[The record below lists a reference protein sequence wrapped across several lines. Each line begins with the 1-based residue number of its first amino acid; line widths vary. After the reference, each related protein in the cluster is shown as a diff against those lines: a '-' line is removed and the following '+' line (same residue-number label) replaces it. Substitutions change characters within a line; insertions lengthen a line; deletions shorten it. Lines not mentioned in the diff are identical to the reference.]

1 MYAVIETGGKQLR
14 VEKGQTI
21 FVEKLAVEPEET
33 YTFDKVLMVSGG
45 ARPKLGKPYVKGA
58 TVTAKVEKQG
68 RSPKIV
74 VFKYE
79 AKKHYHKKRGH
90 RQPYTKLT
98 ITDINVE

>member
-21 FVEKLAVEPEET
+21 YVEKLDVNPEDT
-33 YTFDKVLMVSGG
+33 YTFDKVLMVGG
-45 ARPKLGKPYVKGA
+45 SRPKIGKPYVKGV
-58 TVTAKVEKQG
+58 TVSAKVEKHG
-68 RSPKIV
+68 RGKKII

-79 AKKHYHKKRGH
+79 PKKHYHKKNGH

-98 ITDINVE
+98 VTDINVE